1 VERPHQ
7 LLSVLEDHDDET
19 VVVSNVSE
27 GYNDEDDI
35 GMQGMPP
42 TTQRQKLVQIT
53 KMITPVFL
61 PNS

>member
-42 TTQRQKLVQIT
+42 TTQRQKSVRIT